1 MGRPGHPLA
10 QVRAETAEGAK
21 YRPQLSNAEK
31 YNTIRSL
38 EQGLKI
44 LHPMMPFVTEEL
56 WQRLPGRGTLGA
68 DEPRTIM
75 LAPYP
80 EGDEAF
86 SNKKIEEN
94 MKIVMGAVTA
104 ARSMKTTYNVLPKER
119 PSFFF
124 KATAE
129 VSEVLALQKDDIETL
144 GKGILKIGESPP
156 KASAIVV
163 VDDSLTM
170 YMDLAGMVDYAKEL
184 KKLAKEKGKLESTI
198 SSLETK
204 MSKPDYEEKV
214 KQEIKSKNTEA
225 LEANKAKLDN
235 VVSAIKNFEEMQ
247 AAEKK

>member
-1 MGRPGHPLA
+1 MGRPGDPLA

-80 EGDEAF
+80 EG
-86 SNKKIEEN
+86 EEN